1 MKSFDYLWQLLAPA
15 SVYENKKNMCKE
27 LWYSFPLTQQR
38 TIYAII
44 QKKKNGGGHLHPN
57 PYFVIE
63 DHANAQPDFLSGVD
77 VEACWADGI
86 QVVQVYYNKRYK
98 LCTLAE
104 AKIFDLQITKEF
116 NPNEDF

>member
-1 MKSFDYLWQLLAPA
+1 
-15 SVYENKKNMCKE
+15 MCKE

-38 TIYAII
+38 TIYAVI
-44 QKKKNGGGHLHPN
+44 QKKKNEGGHIHPN

-63 DHANAQPDFLSGVD
+63 DHANAQPEFLSGVD

-98 LCTLAE
+98 LCTMAE

-116 NPNEDF
+116 NPNEDS

>member
-1 MKSFDYLWQLLAPA
+1 
-15 SVYENKKNMCKE
+15 MCKE

-38 TIYAII
+38 TIYAVI
-44 QKKKNGGGHLHPN
+44 QKKKNGGEHLHPN

-63 DHANAQPDFLSGVD
+63 DHANAQPEFLNGVD

>member
-1 MKSFDYLWQLLAPA
+1 
-15 SVYENKKNMCKE
+15 
-27 LWYSFPLTQQR
+27 
-38 TIYAII
+38 
-44 QKKKNGGGHLHPN
+44 
-57 PYFVIE
+57 VIE
-63 DHANAQPDFLSGVD
+63 DHANAQPEFLSGVD

-98 LCTLAE
+98 LCTMAE